1 MLIGI
6 FNLALC
12 FTTVRRGVFGVT
24 SWAVVAYALV
34 LGVVLV

>member
-1 MLIGI
+1 MIGI

-12 FTTVRRGVFGVT
+12 FTTVRRGVFGGT
-24 SWAVVAYALV
+24 CWAVLAYSLA